1 MAVEFTVGIPTH
13 DRRETVL
20 LAVDSALQQSRP
32 PVRIYVIADGCSDG
46 TQEAVRSLGENRVEV
61 LDRPKAPGH
70 GYAHRN
76 EVLERAKGGVV
87 AWLSDDDLWMPDH
100 LERVG
105 ELFDADAADIVNAM
119 SCRVGEDGTIVP
131 FGAHWRAPTYRE
143 RFLETENRT
152 PSSAVSH
159 RVDAA
164 LAAGGWPTDL
174 DRAGDWDL
182 WKRMVRAGA
191 RSEMVLTPTVLFFNA
206 WERQQSWPDRVAQN
220 ACFLARL
227 RDPSQLAHLRA
238 EMAFA
243 CAAATHADETA
254 LTEAHEREASREG
267 KLVEIDAERN
277 RLAAEIIEAN
287 AERNRLAGEIQEI
300 TSSEWWRLRRP
311 FEPVLRLRRVMRR
324 RLRQWF
330 E

>member
-20 LAVDSALQQSRP
+20 LAVASALEQSRP
-32 PVRIYVIADGCSDG
+32 PTRIYVVADGCSDG
-46 TQEAVRSLGENRVEV
+46 TQEALRGLGDDRVEV

-105 ELFDADAADIVNAM
+105 ELFDAGAADIVNSMA
-119 SCRVGEDGTIVP
+119 CRVGEDGAIEP

-143 RFLETENRT
+143 KFLGRENRT

-164 LAAGGWPTDL
+164 LAAGGWPIDL

-206 WERQQSWPDRVAQN
+206 WERQQAWPDRVAQN
-220 ACFLARL
+220 TGFLARL
-227 RDPSQLAHLRA
+227 RDPSRLARLRA

-243 CAAATHADETA
+243 CAAATHAHETE
-254 LTEAHEREASREG
+254 LTEAYEREAAREG
-267 KLVEIDAERN
+267 KLVEVDAQRIRLAAELAESNDQRN
-277 RLAAEIIEAN
+277 RLA
-287 AERNRLAGEIQEI
+287 REIQEI

-311 FEPVLRLRRVMRR
+311 FEQVLRLRRALRR
-324 RLRQWF
+324 RVRG
-330 E
+330 